1 MGEKQGNSETR
12 QCWVVRLAEK
22 KCCKTICLAA
32 AAVVLLVMYVLAARD
47 AGTSEFAVK
56 LTHELAWPLA
66 AVALLAFVYA
76 GELRRLIGG
85 LKRFKLPGGIEAE
98 VLGEEAQAQLDRKIQ
113 ESGRNPERQNIYKIC
128 REMSPKARRLLA
140 NLLAAGVSRGL
151 PLTMYPARWNK
162 AKSELLAKDLATRED
177 GVNYRPTLR
186 GHKVLSAYLEVIE
199 PVLAAQK
206 GTDRN

>member
-1 MGEKQGNSETR
+1 MRSTTRIRSAPRPDGRGRLPNVRGRSTMGEKQGNSETR

-113 ESGRNPERQNIYKIC
+113 ESGAIPKGRIYTRSAVKCPLKRDASSRTYLRLAC
-128 REMSPKARRLLA
+128 RGGCRSLCTRPVGTRLRASYWRRISPRARTE
-140 NLLAAGVSRGL
+140 
-151 PLTMYPARWNK
+151 LTTVPR
-162 AKSELLAKDLATRED
+162 
-177 GVNYRPTLR
+177 
-186 GHKVLSAYLEVIE
+186 
-199 PVLAAQK
+199 
-206 GTDRN
+206 